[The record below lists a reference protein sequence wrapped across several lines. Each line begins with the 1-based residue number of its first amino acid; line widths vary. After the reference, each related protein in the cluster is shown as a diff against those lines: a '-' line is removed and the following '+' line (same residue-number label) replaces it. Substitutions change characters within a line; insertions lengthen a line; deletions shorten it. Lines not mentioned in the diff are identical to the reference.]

1 MPPRPPGPNGSIMQ
15 PSISAPG
22 GTTVAPVLPISSQ
35 PVGQIGPSQVT
46 SVTNTSGPPG
56 SQTRPSLAG
65 QVVMFF
71 YNDTITSTFNTLA
84 LKHFDD
90 FYLTYSFLRAQQ
102 ID

>member
-71 YNDTITSTFNTLA
+71 YNDTIISTITSWHLSIIINF
-84 LKHFDD
+84 
-90 FYLTYSFLRAQQ
+90 LTYFFLRAQQ
-102 ID
+102 TD

>member
-71 YNDTITSTFNTLA
+71 YDDTIISTYNILA
-84 LKHFDD
+84 LKHYNKF
-90 FYLTYSFLRAQQ
+90 SHVFLS
-102 ID
+102 